1 MRLNGSVYCGFR
13 KGYPKLW
20 LLADCK
26 THLVLSLHC
35 GRGPGSD
42 LTGFEALLN
51 GLEERYQFKTILADA
66 GFDCEKVHEYIH
78 KLFNARSVIPPTK
91 IRKNTIPK
99 KPFRRKMGKLFK
111 NGSPSIYKKR
121 WQIETVF
128 SMIKRNL
135 SPSLTARNKIS
146 QNRELSLLAI
156 THNIIITATLF
167 LLLLKDFY
175 RAHRG
180 GNIL

>member
-1 MRLNGSVYCGFR
+1 MRLNGSIYRGFR

-20 LLADCK
+20 ILADCK
-26 THLVLSLHC
+26 THLVLSTHC

-42 LTGFEALLN
+42 LVGLEELLN
-51 GLEERYQFKTILADA
+51 GLEERYRFKTLLADA
-66 GFDCEKVHEYIH
+66 GFDCERVHELIH

-91 IRKNTIPK
+91 IRKNTTPK
-99 KPFRRKMGKLFK
+99 KPFRRKMGKLFRT
-111 NGSPSIYKKR
+111 GSPKIYKKR

-135 SPSLTARNKIS
+135 SPALTARTKSS

-156 THNIIITATLF
+156 THNIIITAALF
-167 LLLLKDFY
+167 LNLLKAFY
-175 RAHRG
+175 RALRCR
-180 GNIL
+180 